1 MIVDTCRI
9 GCIKR
14 CIIEAN
20 LNFVWQHTSNF
31 KTKNIMNFF
40 LVLDCTKVFS
50 AYEMQLLYVPG
61 PEDPCSNIE
70 VDFEG

>member
-1 MIVDTCRI
+1 MYHRSKFEFRLAAYLEFQKKILRI
-9 GCIKR
+9 S
-14 CIIEAN
+14 
-20 LNFVWQHTSNF
+20 F
-31 KTKNIMNFF
+31 
-40 LVLDCTKVFS
+40 VLDCTNVFS

>member
-1 MIVDTCRI
+1 MYHRSKFEFRLAAYLEFQNKK
-9 GCIKR
+9 IK
-14 CIIEAN
+14 
-20 LNFVWQHTSNF
+20 
-31 KTKNIMNFF
+31 NFF
-40 LVLDCTKVFS
+40 LVLDCIFS